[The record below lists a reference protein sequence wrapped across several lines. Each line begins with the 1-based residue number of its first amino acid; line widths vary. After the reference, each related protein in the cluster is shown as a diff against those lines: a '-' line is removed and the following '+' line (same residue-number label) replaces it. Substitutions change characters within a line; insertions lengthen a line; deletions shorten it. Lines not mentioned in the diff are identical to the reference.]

1 MSAIVIE
8 SLLIIL
14 LVIINGVL
22 AMSEMAIVSAR
33 KVRLQ
38 QRAEKGDAGARVALE
53 LANAPSRFLST
64 VQIGI
69 TLVGIFAGAFG
80 GATIAAELD
89 ARLEQIPA
97 LVPYS
102 KAIGLGAVVAAVT
115 YLSMIIGEL
124 VPKRL
129 ALNNPEGVAAKIAR
143 PMRQLSVM
151 ASPVVRLLDF
161 STESVLRLLGVC
173 KNTEPPVTEEEIKL
187 MIKQGAEAGVF
198 DEAEQDMVTN
208 VFRLGDRRTGA
219 LMTPRYEIVWI
230 DIKDSPA
237 EIERRF
243 NEHRHS
249 RFPVCDGSIDHVLG
263 IVRAKDLLACCLAGE
278 SIDLQAAL
286 RMPLFV
292 PENMPALKALEMFK
306 QTGTHLAIVL
316 DEHGGMRGLVTHHD
330 LMEAIVGDIPST
342 GLPTESPAVRREDG
356 SWLLDGALP
365 VDEFQQ
371 ILGLKQMP
379 DNERGD
385 YQTLAGFVLQQIG
398 RIPVAGEQFEWR
410 GLRFEVVDMDR
421 RRIDKML
428 VQPARERSAF

>member
-22 AMSEMAIVSAR
+22 AMSEMAVVSAR

-38 QRAEKGDAGARVALE
+38 QRAEKGDAGACVALE

-89 ARLEQIPA
+89 ARLEQIPGLAPYSEAIA
-97 LVPYS
+97 LV
-102 KAIGLGAVVAAVT
+102 AVVAAIT
-115 YLSMIIGEL
+115 YLSLIIGEL

-129 ALNNPEGVAAKIAR
+129 ALNNPEGIAAKIAR
-143 PMRQLSVM
+143 PMRRLSVI
-151 ASPVVRLLDF
+151 ASPVVRLLGF
-161 STESVLRLLGVC
+161 STESMLRLLGVR
-173 KNTEPPVTEEEIKL
+173 KNTEPLVTEEEIKL
-187 MIKQGAEAGVF
+187 MIKQGTEAGMF
-198 DEAEQDMVTN
+198 DEAEQDMVMN

-278 SIDLQAAL
+278 AIDLQAAL

-316 DEHGGMRGLVTHHD
+316 DEHGGMQGLVTHHD
-330 LMEAIVGDIPST
+330 LMEAIVGDIPSA

-365 VDEFQQ
+365 IDEFQQ

-379 DNERGD
+379 DDEHGD

-428 VQPARERSAF
+428 VQPARERSVF

>member
-22 AMSEMAIVSAR
+22 AMSEMAVVSAR

-64 VQIGI
+64 IQIGI

-89 ARLEQIPA
+89 ARLEQIPGLA
-97 LVPYS
+97 PYS
-102 KAIGLGAVVAAVT
+102 EAIALGAVVAAIT
-115 YLSMIIGEL
+115 YLSLIIGEL

-129 ALNNPEGVAAKIAR
+129 ALNNPEGIAAKIAR
-143 PMRQLSVM
+143 PMRQLSVI
-151 ASPVVRLLDF
+151 ASPVVRLLGF
-161 STESVLRLLGVC
+161 STESVLRLLGVR

-263 IVRAKDLLACCLAGE
+263 IVRAKDLLACCLAGKA
-278 SIDLQAAL
+278 IDLQAAL

-316 DEHGGMRGLVTHHD
+316 DEHGGMQGLVTHHD
-330 LMEAIVGDIPST
+330 LMEAIVGDIPSA

-379 DNERGD
+379 DDEHGD

-428 VQPARERSAF
+428 VQPAREGSVF

>member
-14 LVIINGVL
+14 LLLINGVL
-22 AMSEMAIVSAR
+22 AMAEMAIVSAR

-80 GATIAAELD
+80 GATIAAKLD
-89 ARLEQIPA
+89 ARLEQIPGLA
-97 LVPYS
+97 PYS
-102 KAIGLGAVVAAVT
+102 EAIALGAVVAAVT
-115 YLSMIIGEL
+115 YLSLIIGEL

-129 ALNNPEGVAAKIAR
+129 ALNNPEGIAAKIAR
-143 PMRQLSVM
+143 PMRRLSVI
-151 ASPVVRLLDF
+151 ASPVVRLLGI
-161 STESVLRLLGVC
+161 STESVLRLLGAR

-208 VFRLGDRRTGA
+208 IFRLSDRRAGA

-278 SIDLQAAL
+278 AIDLQAAL

-316 DEHGGMRGLVTHHD
+316 DEHGGMQGLVTHHD
-330 LMEAIVGDIPST
+330 LMEAIVGDIPSA

-365 VDEFQQ
+365 VDKFQQ

-379 DNERGD
+379 DDEHGD

-428 VQPARERSAF
+428 VQPARERGAF